1 MKIDENEERETREVR
16 SAKRTRL
23 FGLVALGL
31 GLLVAVGFVEIA
43 IRVLQL
49 APSQGVST
57 VDEADFDRVPGLF
70 GPGQDIVDRQEPA
83 LPHRVRINA
92 HGYRGPEIPAGRDP
106 GEFRVLAIGDSFT
119 FGDFVD
125 DEDTLPAQVEAN
137 LRQRDLA
144 GCDSVRVLNAGVGG
158 TTIVTHAEMAN
169 RGLVFE
175 PDLVLLT
182 FSEND
187 VTDLQHPMW
196 FSLADNR
203 RMKSSFPLNLVYPV
217 LRHTATWNFLLRVR
231 AARLTPGP
239 ETQTEKSPEEMSAEE
254 AADQARKVRDRERYR
269 VAVAELRDRL
279 AAQGIPLVFGVYPV
293 HHALKGEPYLE
304 QLEWAEAMGRAEGL
318 PTVPLLGPLVEAGLP
333 DTGLFLLPHDGHP
346 NPVGYEIAADAIG
359 DVIAE
364 LARADDRCS
373 V

>member
-1 MKIDENEERETREVR
+1 MDENLEARGDR
-16 SAKRTRL
+16 SSKRTGL
-23 FGLVALGL
+23 FGLIALGL
-31 GLLVAVGFVEIA
+31 GLLAAVAFVEIA

-92 HGYRGPEIPAGRDP
+92 HGYRGPDIPAGRAP

-137 LRQRDLA
+137 LSRRNLGA
-144 GCDSVRVLNAGVGG
+144 GCAAVRVLNAGVGG

-239 ETQTEKSPEEMSAEE
+239 ETHSEKSPEEMNAAEAE
-254 AADQARKVRDRERYR
+254 DRARKTRDRERYR
-269 VAVAELRDRL
+269 TAVVELRDRL
-279 AAQGIPLVFGVYPV
+279 AAHGIPLVFAVYPV

-304 QLEWAEAMGRAEGL
+304 QLEWAEAMARAEGL
-318 PTVPLLGPLVEAGLP
+318 PTVPLLGPLVESGLP

-346 NPVGYEIAADAIG
+346 NPVGYEIAAEAIG
-359 DVIAE
+359 GVIE
-364 LARADDRCS
+364 GLARADDRCAG
-373 V
+373 